1 MPPVSYG
8 TWLAGELTRRGIS
21 QRYLAMRTGLNHS
34 TICRIIRADIDPQ
47 ISTAARIAR
56 VLGWPPLEVLSSPQ
70 PGGQR

>member
-8 TWLAGELTRRGIS
+8 AWLAGELARRGIS

-34 TICRIIRADIDPQ
+34 TICRIVRADIDPQ

-56 VLGWPPLEVLSSPQ
+56 VLGWPPLEVLSGLQ
-70 PGGQR
+70 AGGQQ